1 MSGYTKAMIPERAD
15 TQQHIANVTEAL
27 LKEMPIEAISVKTII
42 EASKTSRTTF
52 YRYFM
57 DKFDVITWI
66 YTSEVD
72 QIVAE
77 NNSFS
82 TVTLRIF
89 HFMYAR
95 REFFISALSYEQ
107 QNSLVEYMAE
117 RSMEDCIRTVKDA
130 LQTEELPR
138 YMEASIDF
146 FVAGCIRT
154 WQGWASRGMRDTPEF
169 ILSVIIDN
177 MPQILR
183 PYFK

>member
-1 MSGYTKAMIPERAD
+1 MSGYTKAMIPERVD
-15 TQQHIANVTEAL
+15 TQRHIANVTEAL

-52 YRYFM
+52 YRYFK
-57 DKFDVITWI
+57 DKYDVITWI

-72 QIVAE
+72 RIVVE
-77 NNSFS
+77 NHSFS

-95 REFFISALSYEQ
+95 REFFISAFSYEQ

-117 RSMEDCIRTVKDA
+117 RSLEDCVRIVKDA

-154 WQGWASRGMRDTPEF
+154 WQGWSARGMRDTPEF
-169 ILSVIIDN
+169 ILSVIMDN
-177 MPQILR
+177 MPEILR
-183 PYFK
+183 PYFR